1 MRFGIILAGLL
12 MTTAMPAVSQ
22 TIGLVIGNEDYRAM
36 RDVRNGDG
44 ITTSVEDL
52 ERAGV
57 EIVSRRDATLEDT
70 LWVLSD
76 FGQRAAN
83 AETLLIALSGR
94 FVHTPTETFFMP
106 TDSEAG
112 PMATLPGRALPL
124 STVFAWLS
132 AHPGEALLML
142 ATDGQDADISP
153 LMTMGLGQLDI
164 PQGVTVLAGAP
175 REMRAFMRKS
185 LPRPGRPFVGAA
197 RQAGLSVTGYAPNTH
212 ILIDAVA
219 PQAPTTANDRRDD
232 ILGWRAASGENT
244 VEAYEGYLESHPN
257 GEFAR
262 MAENRIK
269 SLTDTPE
276 ARAERTE
283 QALDLSRDARRD
295 IQRDLT
301 LLGFNTRGID
311 GIFGRGTRSAVADWQ
326 RAEQFEVTGYMDR
339 AQVDAL
345 NTMAEARALE
355 LEAEAER
362 RRQQQLAA
370 DLAFWDQTGA
380 GRNEDGLR
388 LYIEKYPDGEFAEI
402 ARERLDRI
410 ENQKRADASAIDR
423 QRWDVAV
430 RRDTIEGY
438 EEYLNTDP
446 GGRFRGEAL
455 ARLTDLEN
463 ARANS
468 GLQQAAVRE
477 EQSMNLSPR
486 TRQIVEA
493 RLKGLGLK
501 PGKVD
506 GVFDDKSRR
515 AIRRY
520 QAARNMDETG
530 YLSEA
535 MVVQLMA
542 DTVRQIFR

>member
-1 MRFGIILAGLL
+1 MRFGLILAGLM
-12 MTTAMPAVSQ
+12 MTVALPAASQ
-22 TIGLVIGNEDYRAM
+22 TIGLVIGNEDYRSM

-44 ITTSVEDL
+44 ITNSIENL

-57 EIVSRRDATLEDT
+57 EVVSRRDATLEDT
-70 LWVLSD
+70 QWVLSD
-76 FGQRAAN
+76 FGQRTAN
-83 AETLLIALSGR
+83 AETLIIALSGR
-94 FVHTPTETFFMP
+94 FVHTPTETYFMP
-106 TDSEAG
+106 TDSASG
-112 PMATLPGRALPL
+112 PLATLPGRSLPL

-132 AHPGEALLML
+132 AHPGDALLML
-142 ATDGQDADISP
+142 ATDGQNAEISP
-153 LMTMGLGQLDI
+153 LMKMGLGQLDI

-175 REMRAFMRKS
+175 REMRNFMRNT

-197 RQAGLSVTGYAPNTH
+197 RQAGLSVAGYAPNTH
-212 ILIDAVA
+212 VLVDAVA
-219 PQAPTTANDRRDD
+219 PQAPTTANDRRAD
-232 ILGWRAASGENT
+232 ILGWRTASGENT
-244 VEAYEGYLESHPN
+244 VDAYEGYLEAHPN

-276 ARAERTE
+276 ARAERVE

-311 GIFGRGTRSAVADWQ
+311 GIFGRGTRRAVADWQ
-326 RAEQFEVTGYMDR
+326 KSERIAETGYLDR
-339 AQVDAL
+339 DQIEAL
-345 NTMAEARALE
+345 NTMADARALE

-362 RRQQQLAA
+362 RRQEQLGA
-370 DLAFWDQTGA
+370 DLAYWDQTGA
-380 GRNEDGLR
+380 GRSEEGLR
-388 LYIEKYPDGEFAEI
+388 LYLEKYPDGEFSEVAH
-402 ARERLDRI
+402 ERLERI
-410 ENQKRADASAIDR
+410 EDQKRADTSAIDR
-423 QRWDVAV
+423 QRWDLAV

-438 EEYLNTDP
+438 EAYLQAGN
-446 GGRFRGEAL
+446 GGSFRAEAL
-455 ARLTDLEN
+455 ARLTELEN

-468 GLQQAAVRE
+468 DVQQAAIRA

-506 GVFDDKSRR
+506 GVFDDNSRR

-520 QAARNMDETG
+520 QAARKMDETG